1 MSKLYTF
8 LDKKRKGKNEHDT
21 KDGKLHIFKVREENR
36 KYYAEGKCLCGDIVL
51 EKKTC
56 IEFEKVF
63 KEIERKAIYLSNE
76 DIKYDIPDDTC
87 EKCEGFC
94 K

>member
-51 EKKTC
+51 DKKPAS
-56 IEFEKVF
+56 KLKKSLRKL
-63 KEIERKAIYLSNE
+63 KERQFIYLMK
-76 DIKYDIPDDTC
+76 I
-87 EKCEGFC
+87 
-94 K
+94 